1 MVGTKQIVRPARRAS
16 ATAPLTSATVR
27 AMQGMLGVPV
37 VTPHVLLPL
46 AGAFQR
52 EP

>member
-27 AMQGMLGVPV
+27 AMGRLLVAV
-37 VTPHVLLPL
+37 FATPYVLLPL
-46 AGAFQR
+46 GGGIQR